1 MIFSSK
7 TCNSQKVST
16 LLGESYVRF
25 IRQKMRKVIQQKLK
39 FKKKVESYVD
49 WMMNEIIE
57 PYEDSQELFTMI
69 VQALI
74 VSEIS
79 LKVVSFLKF

>member
-1 MIFSSK
+1 M
-7 TCNSQKVST
+7 
-16 LLGESYVRF
+16 LGESYVRF

-79 LKVVSFLKF
+79 LKVLSFLKF